1 MTDNLA
7 TAPADIKAKKGM
19 FDRQSLTVKLTCA
32 VWTTLITN
40 TAYLTGLLTL
50 DHSLKK
56 HGSKYPLVALYT
68 DTFPAQGHKV
78 LDDRGIPKQHVKY
91 LLPKVKKDFTNDPRF
106 YDCWSKLTPFSLEEY
121 DRVVQL
127 DSDMVVLKN
136 MDELMELELDAPSAG
151 GKGDRVF
158 AASHACVCNPLKKPH
173 YPKDWCALQ
182 AQGNSARAQ
191 LTLHRIPEN
200 CAFTSQHSD
209 PATAQKTGAPS
220 TAGLRMPNGGLQV
233 VNPSMATYNLILEQL
248 SNETSMSY
256 DFADQSLLGDLFNG
270 RWVALPYTYN
280 ALKTMRTKGVHDAIW
295 RDDEVKNVHYILSPK
310 PWDEAPGKC
319 SLEIHEWWWTVDNER
334 REMEK
339 SKGINDGF

>member
-1 MTDNLA
+1 MHRVQEARA
-7 TAPADIKAKKGM
+7 TGYS
-19 FDRQSLTVKLTCA
+19 RQATRACA
-32 VWTTLITN
+32 IRSRSRITPRTGICITGTL
-40 TAYLTGLLTL
+40 
-50 DHSLKK
+50 
-56 HGSKYPLVALYT
+56 
-68 DTFPAQGHKV
+68 
-78 LDDRGIPKQHVKY
+78 R
-91 LLPKVKKDFTNDPRF
+91 
-106 YDCWSKLTPFSLEEY
+106 
-121 DRVVQL
+121 
-127 DSDMVVLKN
+127 
-136 MDELMELELDAPSAG
+136 
-151 GKGDRVF
+151 
-158 AASHACVCNPLKKPH
+158 
-173 YPKDWCALQ
+173 
-182 AQGNSARAQ
+182 RAQ

-209 PATAQKTGAPS
+209 PATAQTSGAPS

-295 RDDEVKNVHYILSPK
+295 RDDQVKNVHYILSPK

-334 REMEK
+334 RETEK
-339 SKGINDGF
+339 SKGIHDGF

>member
-1 MTDNLA
+1 
-7 TAPADIKAKKGM
+7 
-19 FDRQSLTVKLTCA
+19 
-32 VWTTLITN
+32 
-40 TAYLTGLLTL
+40 
-50 DHSLKK
+50 
-56 HGSKYPLVALYT
+56 
-68 DTFPAQGHKV
+68 
-78 LDDRGIPKQHVKY
+78 
-91 LLPKVKKDFTNDPRF
+91 
-106 YDCWSKLTPFSLEEY
+106 
-121 DRVVQL
+121 
-127 DSDMVVLKN
+127 
-136 MDELMELELDAPSAG
+136 
-151 GKGDRVF
+151 
-158 AASHACVCNPLKKPH
+158 
-173 YPKDWCALQ
+173 
-182 AQGNSARAQ
+182 
-191 LTLHRIPEN
+191 
-200 CAFTSQHSD
+200 
-209 PATAQKTGAPS
+209 
-220 TAGLRMPNGGLQV
+220 MPNGGLQV